1 MRKTPPAANSP
12 TAAYCL
18 PAADVRGRFTYWRDA
33 VELVRI
39 DHELRVN
46 AENAQRLVYPLAA
59 PDRHTKVALAAHERT
74 AWTIGTGMPTFGCL
88 AGAGLGPP
96 RSDGLVF
103 ETFQQAFEFRQD

>member
-18 PAADVRGRFTYWRDA
+18 PAVDVRGRFTYWRDA

-74 AWTIGTGMPTFGCL
+74 AWTVGTGIPRL
-88 AGAGLGPP
+88 DVWPAPGLGRP
-96 RSDGLVF
+96 GVMG
-103 ETFQQAFEFRQD
+103 